1 MDSLRLRAN
10 IVLGTF
16 EIVTTECR
24 RPPREGLGA
33 WQRVARN
40 SVSRGEGPDPSPPC
54 SESRRTWLAVMPCV
68 TWAVGRECLRV
79 SRGSRHGDNKYGL
92 TGESMS
98 RLCRGEDL
106 WLLEAC
112 SSSSPGPDSST
123 TMSGSCVAL
132 LKGGVKEE
140 RRIL

>member
-1 MDSLRLRAN
+1 MDSLRLRAK

-16 EIVTTECR
+16 EIVTTECL

-33 WQRVARN
+33 WQRVARKAA
-40 SVSRGEGPDPSPPC
+40 SRGVGPDPSPPC
-54 SESRRTWLAVMPCV
+54 SERRRTWLAVMPCV

-79 SRGSRHGDNKYGL
+79 SRGSRHGCNKYGL

-106 WLLEAC
+106 LLEAC

-140 RRIL
+140 RRTL